1 MNSEPMLRRA
11 RPTRVMIGAMS
22 TARRIGLLVSLLATA
37 AALTLA
43 WALPAQAGLFK
54 ISRSNEIALGKG
66 FYEDYAREHDYLD
79 ETPEGAHLKRV
90 GQRLVQ
96 RNAVVDYDFTFTL
109 VDDEEVNAFAVPGG
123 FVFMNKG
130 LYDYVSYDDGMLACI
145 LAHEMGHVLDR
156 HYKKMY
162 EDYMKAQFGIIVAG
176 IAIGGR
182 EGADVANALSLGGN
196 LVFLKYSRDDEE
208 HADRWGIE
216 LSYGAGYDPY
226 GMGRSMRLFSKL
238 ENKLTQT
245 ELFDLWRTHPR
256 PQERVARCRQIARE
270 LSGKEEYEFYP
281 PIPPEGS
288 PLYEKPAVIIREV
301 PEEEDAEDAEAEE
314 ESEGEGIVVKK
325 IEDEGEEE

>member
-1 MNSEPMLRRA
+1 MSA
-11 RPTRVMIGAMS
+11 TRGI
-22 TARRIGLLVSLLATA
+22 RFL
-37 AALTLA
+37 AALIAVALA
-43 WALPAQAGLFK
+43 CAVPAQAGLFK
-54 ISRSNEIALGKG
+54 ISRSNEISLGRD
-66 FYEDYAREHDYLD
+66 FYKDYARKHDYLD
-79 ETPEGAHLKRV
+79 ETPEGAHVKRV

-123 FVFMNKG
+123 YVFINRG

-145 LAHEMGHVLDR
+145 LGHEMGHVLDR

-162 EDYMKAQFGIIVAG
+162 EDYMKAQLGIIVAG

-216 LSYGAGYDPY
+216 LAYGAGYDPY
-226 GMGRSMRLFSKL
+226 GMARSMRLFSRL

-256 PQERVARCRQIARE
+256 PQERVARCRKIARE

-288 PLYEKPAVIIREV
+288 PLYEKPAVIIREL
-301 PEEEDAEDAEAEE
+301 PEGEGAEDAEAEAVEDEE
-314 ESEGEGIVVKK
+314 ESEGDGIVVKK
-325 IEDEGEEE
+325 LEDEGGEGSPPQARK